1 MAKTKTDMREAVL
14 AAARATVQARGYTA
28 LSFRELAKEVGIKSA
43 SVHYHFPTKGD
54 LGVALARRYTEE
66 GAAYLEEILATAPD
80 PRTCFDRY
88 VEIFRAALANG
99 NRMCLSG
106 VMSAELDDLPEEVR
120 REIDR
125 FPRMNIGWIARV
137 LATIKPSSSEEER
150 NERAMAIYAA
160 VAGAQLIARGRNDIS
175 VYDRAI
181 EAYRVSG
188 LIP

>member
-54 LGVALARRYTEE
+54 LGVALAQRYTEE
-66 GAAYLEEILATAPD
+66 GAAYLEEVLATAPD
-80 PRTCFDRY
+80 PHACFDRY
-88 VEIFRAALANG
+88 VAVFRAALANG

-106 VMSAELDDLPEEVR
+106 IMSAELDDLPEEVR
-120 REIDR
+120 REIDH
-125 FPRMNIGWIARV
+125 FPRMNIAWITRV
-137 LATIKPSSSEEER
+137 LATANPSASEAEL

-160 VAGAQLIARGRNDIS
+160 IAGAQLIARGRNDIS

>member
-1 MAKTKTDMREAVL
+1 MAKTKNDMRETVL

-54 LGVALARRYTEE
+54 LGVALAQRYTEE
-66 GAAYLEEILATAPD
+66 GAAYLEEVLATAPD
-80 PRTCFDRY
+80 PHTCFDRY

-106 VMSAELDDLPEEVR
+106 IMSAELDDLAEEVR
-120 REIDR
+120 REIDF
-125 FPRMNIGWIARV
+125 FPRMNIAWIARV
-137 LATIKPSSSEEER
+137 LVTTMPSADEEER

-160 VAGAQLIARGRNDIS
+160 IAGAQLIARGRNDIS
-175 VYDRAI
+175 VYDRTI

>member
-54 LGVALARRYTEE
+54 LGVALAKRYTEE
-66 GAAYLEEILATAPD
+66 GAAYLEEVLATAPG
-80 PRTCFDRY
+80 PHVCFDRY
-88 VEIFRAALANG
+88 VAIFRAALANG

-106 VMSAELDDLPEEVR
+106 IMSAELDDLPEEVR
-120 REIDR
+120 REIDH
-125 FPRMNIGWIARV
+125 FPRMCISWMTRV
-137 LATIKPSSSEEER
+137 LATNEPEANEEER

-160 VAGAQLIARGRNDIS
+160 IAGAQLIARGRNDIA

-181 EAYRVSG
+181 EAYRVAG

>member
-66 GAAYLEEILATAPD
+66 GTAYLEEVLATAPD
-80 PRTCFDRY
+80 PHACFDRY
-88 VEIFRAALANG
+88 IEIFRAALANG

-106 VMSAELDDLPEEVR
+106 IMSAELDDLPEEVKH
-120 REIDR
+120 EIDR
-125 FPRMNIGWIARV
+125 FPRMNIAWITRV
-137 LATIKPSSSEEER
+137 LATANACASEDER
-150 NERAMAIYAA
+150 SERAMAIFAA
-160 VAGAQLIARGRNDIS
+160 ITGAQLIARGRNDIS

-181 EAYRVSG
+181 ETYRVSG

>member
-14 AAARATVQARGYTA
+14 AAARATVQLRGYTA

-54 LGVALARRYTEE
+54 LGVALARRYAEE
-66 GAAYLEEILATAPD
+66 GSAYLEDILATAPD
-80 PRTCFDRY
+80 PHACFDRY

-106 VMSAELDDLPEEVR
+106 IMSAELDDLPEEVR
-120 REIDR
+120 HEIDR
-125 FPRMNIGWIARV
+125 FPRMNIAWIARV
-137 LATIKPSSSEEER
+137 LAMVVPSAGEEER

-160 VAGAQLIARGRNDIS
+160 IAGAQLIARGRNDIS
-175 VYDRAI
+175 VYDRTI
-181 EAYRVSG
+181 ESYRVSG

>member
-1 MAKTKTDMREAVL
+1 MAKTKTDMREAIL

-54 LGVALARRYTEE
+54 LGVALAQRYTEE
-66 GAAYLEEILATAPD
+66 GAAHLEEVLATAPD
-80 PRTCFDRY
+80 PHVCFDHY
-88 VEIFRAALANG
+88 VAIYRAALANG

-106 VMSAELDDLPEEVR
+106 IMSAELDDLPEEVQ
-120 REIDR
+120 REINR
-125 FPRMNIGWIARV
+125 FPQMCIAWIARV
-137 LATIKPSSSEEER
+137 LATAKPAVSEEVR
-150 NERAMAIYAA
+150 DDRAMAIFAA
-160 VAGAQLIARGRNDIS
+160 ITGAQLMARGRNDIS

-181 EAYRVSG
+181 ETYRGSG

>member
-1 MAKTKTDMREAVL
+1 MAKTKNDMREAVL
-14 AAARATVQARGYTA
+14 AAARAAVQARGYSA

-54 LGVALARRYTEE
+54 LGVALAQRYTAE
-66 GAAYLEEILATAPD
+66 GAAHLEKVLATAPN
-80 PRTCFDRY
+80 PHACFDRY

-106 VMSAELDDLPEEVR
+106 IMSAELDDLPEEVR

-125 FPRMNIGWIARV
+125 FPRMCISWMTRV
-137 LATIKPSSSEEER
+137 LATTEPEAGEESR

-160 VAGAQLIARGRNDIS
+160 IAGAQLIARGRNDIT

-181 EAYRVSG
+181 ETYRDSG

>member
-1 MAKTKTDMREAVL
+1 MAKTKTDMREAIL

-66 GAAYLEEILATAPD
+66 GEAYLEQILAAEPD
-80 PRTCFDRY
+80 PHACFNRY
-88 VEIFRAALANG
+88 VEIFRAALTNG

-106 VMSAELDDLPEEVR
+106 IMSAELDDLPDEVR
-120 REIDR
+120 REINR
-125 FPRMNIGWIARV
+125 FPRMNIAWIARV
-137 LATIKPSSSEEER
+137 LAIANASASEQDSG
-150 NERAMAIYAA
+150 ERAMAIFAA
-160 VAGAQLIARGRNDIS
+160 ITGAQLIARGRNDIS
-175 VYDRAI
+175 VYDEVI
-181 EAYRVSG
+181 QAYRILG

>member
-66 GAAYLEEILATAPD
+66 GAAYLDEVIATAPD
-80 PRTCFDRY
+80 PHACFDRY
-88 VEIFRAALANG
+88 VAIFRAALANG

-106 VMSAELDDLPEEVR
+106 IMSAELDDLPEEVR
-120 REIDR
+120 SEIDR
-125 FPRMNIGWIARV
+125 FPHMNIAWIARV
-137 LATIKPSSSEEER
+137 LATAEPKSSDEER
-150 NERAMAIYAA
+150 DEQAMAIYAA
-160 VAGAQLIARGRNDIS
+160 IAGAQLIARGRNDIS